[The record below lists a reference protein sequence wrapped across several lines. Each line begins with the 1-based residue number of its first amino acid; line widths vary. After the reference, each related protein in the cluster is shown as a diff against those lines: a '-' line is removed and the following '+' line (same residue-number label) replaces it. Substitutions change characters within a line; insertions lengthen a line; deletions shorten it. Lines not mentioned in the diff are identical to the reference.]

1 MYVYETV
8 SATLK
13 SNHRDPILNR
23 AEAVFESRQ
32 SNKEHLSKQLRYLP
46 TNHSLLSGIS
56 LVTALFVIE
65 ERDQED

>member
-1 MYVYETV
+1 
-8 SATLK
+8 
-13 SNHRDPILNR
+13 LNR

-32 SNKEHLSKQLRYLP
+32 SKNKEHLSKQLRYLP